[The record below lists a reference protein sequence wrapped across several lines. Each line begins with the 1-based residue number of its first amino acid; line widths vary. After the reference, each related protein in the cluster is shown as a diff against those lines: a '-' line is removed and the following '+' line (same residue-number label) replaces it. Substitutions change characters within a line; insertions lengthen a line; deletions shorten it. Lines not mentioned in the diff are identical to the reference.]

1 MTARCKKRRNRNNA
15 IRRAKNKGKELKKLK
30 KTLGLIDEDGM
41 ELMDKIKDV
50 TEQEKKNQELALV
63 EKETKE
69 ELIKRELKQV
79 SAVPDD
85 KFIEVVNEK
94 TKVKHVYNEKTKRDQ
109 FGSYPAWYNPKK
121 EQRKQKLKQGK
132 ITKKRQFR
140 GKRMHYIDKTCAWKN
155 AM

>member
-50 TEQEKKNQELALV
+50 TEQEKKNQ
-63 EKETKE
+63 KETKE